1 MASEIPLI
9 AAKEIA
15 KEKHKEKVK
24 EKRSI
29 PMKRLDIELIEEEE
43 VVPAKISKEPVG
55 ARPIIP
61 THDGCCIGV
70 CTYINKEIDVIGQA
84 MKIRQDE
91 LKFLGR
97 GETRMK
103 TRRQVTALTNKISAL
118 KDMRFTFKEK
128 GICKCIE
135 EAPKP

>member
-1 MASEIPLI
+1 MWQQIPLI
-9 AAKEIA
+9 EEKEIS
-15 KEKHKEKVK
+15 KEKVK
-24 EKRSI
+24 EKAKEKKPAAI
-29 PMKRLDIELIEEEE
+29 KRLDIELIEEEE
-43 VVPAKISKEPVG
+43 VVPVKISREPAGSSPV
-55 ARPIIP
+55 IP

-70 CTYINKEIDVIGQA
+70 CTNMNKEIDVIGQA
-84 MKIRQDE
+84 IKIRQDE

-103 TRRQVTALTNKISAL
+103 TRRQITALTNKISAL

-128 GICKCIE
+128 GVCKCIE